1 MNQSALQFQYERID
15 LKVPYVDITRQSGT
29 KCVKKIDFFLSRT
42 NSGTHPARFASNL
55 PSRHMGKVVLK
66 TQKSSATARNE
77 TCGAAVKEVD
87 FLGVL
92 NYNNLVSRN

>member
-1 MNQSALQFQYERID
+1 
-15 LKVPYVDITRQSGT
+15 
-29 KCVKKIDFFLSRT
+29 
-42 NSGTHPARFASNL
+42 
-55 PSRHMGKVVLK
+55 MGKVVLK